1 MHSHLAS
8 SLLVAALSQAGQNTS
23 YDISIAKTAP
33 AGASAV
39 PADFF
44 GFGWESGLVP
54 HYNNTFSENIVNEI
68 GSRMSKPLV
77 IRIGGTSGD
86 HIFFRADQKNATTCT
101 SGWACNL
108 NSKDTFYIGPSYFD
122 TLKRFKNASMS
133 VQAPM
138 QVNPEMKN
146 TMAYIDHA
154 WKALGQDRVDSI
166 ALGNEPNWYK
176 YPENENSVAQ
186 YVKAGK
192 EIEERVVK
200 EYSLTGDA
208 ARIFQ
213 VGEIASQGV
222 KSDKFSLED
231 VVKGFDKT
239 GRSKL
244 AALHF
249 YQLTEKFHDKSN
261 YTAELLQEKLMNHT
275 VIKNHLRPYAKD
287 AAKIGSLPLV
297 ISEVGS
303 ALGNS
308 PVWFGAGFGAAI
320 WAVDFHLTAMVLGIK
335 RVCNTEEPVATHS
348 FWVPDHTTRHTT
360 GPAVQGV
367 FPAAA
372 FIADFVGKDKLG
384 KVSEIELA
392 EDQLLTGY
400 VSYGLQSKK
409 PQRIALINMREWHK
423 GSKYNRGT
431 AKVTVDVGDGVKSAM
446 ARYLSSESGSFARG
460 YDLGGEGEIVTWA
473 GEHWSHKLK
482 LGKGVF
488 TSKPRE
494 HKLNV
499 QNGKV
504 MVPLRDTEAVMIT
517 VE

>member
-1 MHSHLAS
+1 
-8 SLLVAALSQAGQNTS
+8 
-23 YDISIAKTAP
+23 
-33 AGASAV
+33 
-39 PADFF
+39 
-44 GFGWESGLVP
+44 
-54 HYNNTFSENIVNEI
+54 
-68 GSRMSKPLV
+68 
-77 IRIGGTSGD
+77 
-86 HIFFRADQKNATTCT
+86 
-101 SGWACNL
+101 
-108 NSKDTFYIGPSYFD
+108 
-122 TLKRFKNASMS
+122 
-133 VQAPM
+133 
-138 QVNPEMKN
+138 
-146 TMAYIDHA
+146 
-154 WKALGQDRVDSI
+154 
-166 ALGNEPNWYK
+166 
-176 YPENENSVAQ
+176 
-186 YVKAGK
+186 
-192 EIEERVVK
+192 
-200 EYSLTGDA
+200 
-208 ARIFQ
+208 
-213 VGEIASQGV
+213 
-222 KSDKFSLED
+222 
-231 VVKGFDKT
+231 
-239 GRSKL
+239 
-244 AALHF
+244 
-249 YQLTEKFHDKSN
+249 
-261 YTAELLQEKLMNHT
+261 MNHT

-320 WAVDFHLTAMVLGIK
+320 WAVDFHLAAMVLGIK

-431 AKVTVDVGDGVKSAM
+431 AKVTVDVGDGVKSAV

-460 YDLGGEGEIVTWA
+460 YDLGGEEEIVTWA